1 MNLIIKNIQKIV
13 LGICSTL
20 FLVSCNDSFMDRFP
34 ETSITDKAFFL
45 TPSDLEIYTNGMY
58 GYIGSSYWD
67 VASDNCL
74 YVEDAGIYKMMR
86 GEVRID
92 NAGQWGTSWEKIRT
106 VNYMLNHTGSVKGD
120 IKDINHYV
128 GLARMFRA
136 NLYYSLVKKYSDVP
150 WYSRDLQTTDTELLY
165 KPQDPRT
172 LVVDSIMADLDFAV
186 KNIKDGTSK
195 TRIFRDAALAIQA
208 RIALAEGTF
217 RKYHPELKL
226 NNGDEFL
233 QVAANACN
241 EIIKTGKYS
250 LSTVK
255 QGDIEAYEALFCSLD
270 ITQNPEMI
278 LVEDY
283 DKALGRKH
291 NAQAMFDWTSAL
303 SRDLM
308 EDYLVIENNKTKTF
322 QQIEGYE
329 KKTVLEIFENRDPRM
344 GQTFMKPGFIRPGTT
359 RAYSAKLGLGG
370 YPQVK
375 FSPRS
380 YDQIGWGESYTDL
393 PVIRYAEILL
403 MYAEAKAEL
412 GSFTQSD
419 LDATIN
425 VIRTRAGVPSA
436 TLAEW
441 NASIDPVQAKR
452 YANVNGAQKA
462 AILEIRRERRIELAC
477 EGFRYEDLMR
487 WSCGKLMEKSPE
499 GSYISGLGYHD
510 ITGDGEPD
518 IAVVATSADA
528 NKIPAEDKEKYKLT
542 VYTLEGNTFALSEK
556 DKGHV
561 LLISQQNKFKFIEPK
576 YYYYP
581 IDDDDILIN
590 KKLYQNPFWK

>member
-1 MNLIIKNIQKIV
+1 MNSNIKNILKTV
-13 LGICSTL
+13 LGFYSIL
-20 FLVSCNDSFMDRFP
+20 FFISCNDSFMDRFP
-34 ETSITDKAFFL
+34 ETEITDKVFFSN
-45 TPSDLEIYTNGMY
+45 PGDLEIYTNGMY
-58 GYIGSSYWD
+58 GYISSSYWD

-74 YVEDAGIYKMMR
+74 YTDDSPTYSLLR
-86 GEVRID
+86 GEVTIK
-92 NAGQWGTSWEKIRT
+92 NAGQWGKFWQKIRT
-106 VNYMLNHTGSVKGD
+106 VNYMLNHVGTVQGD
-120 IKDINHYV
+120 SKDINHYI

-136 NLYYSLVKKYSDVP
+136 HLYYSLVKKYSDVP

-165 KPQDPRT
+165 KPQDPRA

-186 KNIKDGTSK
+186 KNMKDGASK
-195 TRIFRDAALAIQA
+195 TRIFKNAALATQA

-226 NNGDEFL
+226 NNGDDFL
-233 QVAANACN
+233 QTAANACN
-241 EIIKTGKYS
+241 EIMKTGKYS
-250 LSTVK
+250 LATAK
-255 QGDIEAYEALFCSLD
+255 QGDIDAYEALFCSLD
-270 ITQNPEMI
+270 LTQNQEMI

-291 NAQAMFDWTSAL
+291 NAKSVFDWTSAL

-322 QQIEGYE
+322 QQVKGYE
-329 KKTVLEIFENRDPRM
+329 KKTILEIFENRDPRL
-344 GQTFMKPGFIRPGTT
+344 GQTFMKPGFIRAGSILPH
-359 RAYSAKLGLGG
+359 RATLGLGG

-380 YDQIGWGESYTDL
+380 YDQMVWNEAYTDL
-393 PVIRYAEILL
+393 PVIRYAEVLL

-412 GSFTQSD
+412 GSFTQTD

-425 VIRTRAGVPSA
+425 IIRTRAGVPSA

-441 NASIDPVQAKR
+441 NTAIDPVQEKR
-452 YANVNGAQKA
+452 YSNVNSTQKA

-477 EGFRYEDLMR
+477 EGFRYDDLMR
-487 WSCGKLMEKSPE
+487 WGCGKLMEKSPE
-499 GSYISGLGYHD
+499 GAYISGLGYHD

-518 IAVVATSADA
+518 IAVVATSAEAD
-528 NKIPAEDKEKYKLT
+528 KIPAADKDKYKLT

-556 DKGHV
+556 NKGYIQLV
-561 LLISQQNKFKFIEPK
+561 SQQNKFKFIEPK

-581 IDDDDILIN
+581 LDEKDLSIN
-590 KKLYQNPFWK
+590 KNLFQNQYWK